1 MLYFITISYSG
12 LHMRND
18 YYEKKREQWRAM
30 IRQRDDRSEIVNYD
44 DPSFPSYSF
53 QGHMDGS
60 SPWIRKAHWHEDVE
74 FMTVLTGNMAYNISG
89 SIIEVHPGETIFI
102 NSKQLHYSMDW
113 NNEYCTYIITII
125 HPKILVSTPE
135 VESEYILPVIA
146 NPDIPYIL
154 WRSED
159 KDTPSI
165 TKAAKEINASRGN
178 QFEITRHFFALWHFV
193 LQRAGS
199 SIKEQSLI
207 HIQNIESLK
216 NMIGY
221 IKNNYRDH
229 ISLDL
234 IAKVGCMS
242 KSSCNNLFKKY
253 TGHTPIDYLIRYRLD
268 KAMELMSTSDESIGN
283 ISSKC
288 GFASSGYMT
297 EQFVRCYGFTPREF
311 RNSIG

>member
-1 MLYFITISYSG
+1 MNDLETIKKRFPGISCAYRDIAGTVTTRCFGFADKEANVPVDENTAFPACSISKFITAICV
-12 LHMRND
+12 MKE
-18 YYEKKREQWRAM
+18 YE
-30 IRQRDDRSEIVNYD
+30 
-44 DPSFPSYSF
+44 
-53 QGHMDGS
+53 QGHIDIDK
-60 SPWIRKAHWHEDVE
+60 PINLYLRKWK
-74 FMTVLTGNMAYNISG
+74 FL
-89 SIIEVHPGETIFI
+89 
-102 NSKQLHYSMDW
+102 
-113 NNEYCTYIITII
+113 
-125 HPKILVSTPE
+125 
-135 VESEYILPVIA
+135 
-146 NPDIPYIL
+146 
-154 WRSED
+154 
-159 KDTPSI
+159 TPSGNES
-165 TKAAKEINASRGN
+165 AAPLRSFLSHTSGIIDGEDGFYGLRRCDPPVSLLDVLDGKTSYNNRPSLENNPYGN
-178 QFEITRHFFALWHFV
+178 QFEITRHFFAIWHFV
-193 LQRAGS
+193 LQRAGT
-199 SIKEQSLI
+199 SIKEQSSI